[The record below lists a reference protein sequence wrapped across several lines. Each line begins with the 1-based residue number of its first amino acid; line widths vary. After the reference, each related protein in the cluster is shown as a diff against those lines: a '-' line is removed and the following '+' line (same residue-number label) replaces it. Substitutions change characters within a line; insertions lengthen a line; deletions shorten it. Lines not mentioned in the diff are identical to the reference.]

1 MPNFL
6 YSPPNAGP
14 VTISGIVSRI
24 YTTAANFSA
33 GVLDADNGRQIRFS
47 GKFMAVAGEALTLTG
62 QWQTHPKYGDQFM
75 ADGLSYEMPQTPEG
89 LIRYLAKSPAFR
101 GIGEVAAR
109 RLVEYAGTA
118 EHLDQLIRD
127 GQDELQA
134 ALHLPAQ
141 TLQTLREA
149 WIARAEENSIRSYL
163 SSFELTTCQMDDL
176 LERFG
181 EGIVGIL
188 KTDPYQLIRQVPGYG
203 FKRVDA
209 IARKVGVPKD
219 HPGRIRAG
227 MVFTVE
233 EAIRDG
239 HTWIDAEELIRKAN
253 VLLFLDSA
261 DSRQRIEAAGR
272 ALIESGDLVAE
283 GAAISLPD
291 VWDDE
296 RFIFDTLAMHA
307 GRDGHMLPAA
317 PALTSGLLPGQRA
330 AFELAFAC
338 RVCVITGA
346 AGTGKSL
353 TISRIARAFRD
364 AGLTVT
370 VCAPTGKAA
379 KRAEELMNR
388 YGLSLEAKTIHRL
401 LGYNGIIYQSGMLD
415 TDVLIADEC
424 SMISVD
430 LMAELLRRIDFT
442 RTALVLV
449 GDHNQLPSVGPGSVL
464 RDIIRH
470 KLAPVAELTEVVRQA
485 GVLKTNSTA
494 VLAGHVAQTEP
505 SEKEWL
511 VIDRFSNPADIQAC
525 LRELIR
531 TQILQYLHYDP
542 LREVQIIT
550 PTHKGTLGTRE
561 LNKMLQTLHHGPVKG
576 RFTIGDR
583 VVQKANDYD
592 LEIFNG
598 SIGTITG
605 INNDGIHI
613 DFDLEG
619 HRQLV
624 PDKQNSL
631 QLAYCLTI
639 HSMQGSEA
647 PCVILILHRSHWHAC
662 RQLFYTGVTRASK
675 TLILLGDARGIQ
687 QAVRNQRSAERR
699 TLMSLWAKHAE
710 LQ

>member
-1 MPNFL
+1 MSNFL
-6 YSPPNAGP
+6 YSPPNAAP
-14 VTISGIVSRI
+14 VTINGIVSRI
-24 YTTAANFSA
+24 FTASANFSA
-33 GVLDADNGRQIRFS
+33 GVLDAEDGGQIRFS
-47 GKFMAVAGEALTLTG
+47 GNFLAVIGEALTLTG
-62 QWQTHPKYGDQFM
+62 QWQTHPKYGDQFI
-75 ADGLSYEMPQTPEG
+75 ADGLSYELPQTPEG
-89 LIRYLAKSPAFR
+89 LIRYLAKNPAFK

-127 GQDELQA
+127 EQDELQA
-134 ALHLPAQ
+134 ALHLPAH
-141 TLQTLREA
+141 TLQTLRVS
-149 WIARAEENSIRSYL
+149 WIGRAAENQIRSYL
-163 SSFELTTCQMDDL
+163 SSFELTTCQMDTL

-181 EGIVGIL
+181 EAIVGIL
-188 KTDPYQLIRQVPGYG
+188 KADPYQLIRQVPGYG

-209 IARKVGVPKD
+209 IARKTGVPKD

-227 MVFTVE
+227 LVFTVE

-239 HTWIDAEELIRKAN
+239 HTWIGAEELIRKAN
-253 VLLFLDSA
+253 VLLLLDNA
-261 DSRQRIEAAGR
+261 DGRNLIEAAGQ
-272 ALIESGDLVAE
+272 ALIESDDLISE

-291 VWDDE
+291 VRDDE

-307 GRDGHMLPAA
+307 GRDGHMLPAD

-330 AFELAFAC
+330 AFELALAR

-379 KRAEELMNR
+379 KRAEELMSR

-401 LGYNGIIYQSGMLD
+401 LGYNGSVYQAGILD

-442 RTALVLV
+442 RASLVLV

-494 VLAGHVAQTEP
+494 VLAGHVAPTDP

-511 VIDRFSNPADIQAC
+511 VIDRFSNPAEIQAC

-531 TQILQYLHYDP
+531 TQIPQYLHYDP

-550 PTHKGTLGTRE
+550 PTHKGSLGTRE
-561 LNKMLQTLHHGPVKG
+561 LNKMLQYLHHGPVKG
-576 RFTIGDR
+576 RFTVGDR

-598 SIGTITG
+598 SIGTVTG
-605 INNDGIHI
+605 ISNDGMHI

-624 PDKQNSL
+624 PEKQGSL

-699 TLMSLWAKHAE
+699 TLMSLWANQGNSK
-710 LQ
+710 